1 MMKFAVISAL
11 CVASVMAQQTAP
23 APKGGPKAGPKV
35 SNDGGDLR
43 LNAGA
48 GEVCFTEKSGE
59 ATGCMADL
67 ATKTQMAA
75 AKAESDKALAD
86 AKVASDKALADAN
99 KGLAAVRAKLA
110 AAEETIAELE
120 VAVDVKVKA
129 NTNLTEAN
137 AGKIAD
143 IEQQTAGNLA
153 LLPAILKCAELGQ
166 VYSTKSKKCSSAT
179 SVKCPVLSNLNPLVA
194 ADSKLLSASK
204 HLLATE
210 NVTQGAIVIDA
221 NVCAHNNHFGG
232 DACAFKCRP
241 GYAAVPAKKGDAP
254 EFVCGGDSQWIAN
267 FKCEL
272 LKCPSKPTSKLTSSS
287 SWKIILTD
295 EGLKCPAC
303 GKGTNL
309 GSTYEI
315 TCNNGKGAVDFR
327 GTEWKSDR
335 SVCQEK
341 DAKNSGGVGNTLVW
355 TYDKIGG
362 KCGLGFSF
370 LQCPAGRGTC
380 RTSMVVKHVL
390 KHCSGKTIDNIRFSG
405 TGSWAKAQAR
415 CKTEKDCWGVYD
427 SGCRGKNSGYVML
440 CSKQKLSNSASR
452 LSRSGS
458 SCVFQ
463 KPPF

>member
-11 CVASVMAQQTAP
+11 CVASVMAQ
-23 APKGGPKAGPKV
+23 KV

-75 AKAESDKALAD
+75 AEEALADAKAASDQALAD
-86 AKVASDKALADAN
+86 AKVASDEA
-99 KGLAAVRAKLA
+99 LAAVSAKLA

-120 VAVDVKVKA
+120 AAVDVKVKA
-129 NTNLTEAN
+129 NTNLTKAN
-137 AGKIAD
+137 AGKLAD

-166 VYSTKSKKCSSAT
+166 VYSTNSKKCSSAT
-179 SVKCPVLSNLNPLVA
+179 SVKCPALSNLNPLVA
-194 ADSKLLSASK
+194 ADSKLLSANK

-210 NVTQGAIVIDA
+210 NVTQDAVVVDA

-232 DACAFKCRP
+232 DACASKCRP

-254 EFVCGGDSQWIAN
+254 EFVCGGDSQWITN

-272 LKCPSKPTSKLTSSS
+272 LKCPSKPTSTLTSSS

-295 EGLKCPAC
+295 EGLKCPTC
-303 GKGTNL
+303 GKGTTL

-315 TCNNGKGAVDFR
+315 TCMINGAKGLVDFK
-327 GTEWKSDR
+327 GTNWKSDR

-355 TYDKIGG
+355 NHDKIGG
-362 KCGLGFSF
+362 KCSGGLTF
-370 LQCPAGRGTC
+370 LQCPKGRGQCKTDL
-380 RTSMVVKHVL
+380 VIKHVQ
-390 KHCSGKTIDNIRFSG
+390 KHCSGRTMQERGRNILFR
-405 TGSWAKAQAR
+405 GSSAWAQAQAR
-415 CKTEKDCWGVYD
+415 CRKEKDCWGVYD
-427 SGCRGKNSGYVML
+427 SGCRGSYVYL
-440 CSKQKLSNSASR
+440 CSKQKFR
-452 LSRSGS
+452 TLSRSGS